1 MCLCVC
7 KTFLPEGKYQ
17 KYLAFQDFEVY
28 TPANE
33 YNWIDTSSTAPE
45 NSHLAVCGKLLT
57 VTFTLPYTEFVPETT
72 QFLFSISGKGLV

>member
-1 MCLCVC
+1 M
-7 KTFLPEGKYQ
+7 
-17 KYLAFQDFEVY
+17 Y

-57 VTFTLPYTEFVPETT
+57 VTFTLPFTEFVPETT
-72 QFLFSISGKGLV
+72 QFLFNISGIDFDINKDKIYLEISYKY